1 MSLPHLAMAV
11 AIAIVWG
18 VNFVFMKVAL
28 KTLPPFLFAF
38 LRFAFAAVPLVF
50 LYRRPA
56 VPWRLL
62 VLYASTQFAL
72 QYAFLF
78 VGLKLGMPA
87 GLSSAVIQLQ
97 AFFTIGLAIAMLG
110 DVPRRGQ
117 LWASALALSGMAI
130 IAWHVDGGATLL
142 GLLLV
147 VMAALSWG
155 FGNVF
160 TKRIAASGEAM
171 GRPIDVMALVAWGS
185 LIASPPLLALSLVFE
200 GPARIVT
207 SLAHLDWRPVAA
219 VLFNA
224 YGVTTFGFG
233 AWSFLIRRYSTAMVA
248 PFALLVPIAGMGSAA
263 LLLDEALHG
272 WALAAGA
279 LVVAGLAVNQASG
292 RRVTISAATPRSS

>member
-1 MSLPHLAMAV
+1 MSLPHLAMAL

-28 KTLPPFLFAF
+28 ETLPPFFFAF
-38 LRFAFAAVPLVF
+38 LRFAFAAFPLVF
-50 LYRRPA
+50 FYRRPA
-56 VPWRLL
+56 VPWRLIG
-62 VLYASTQFAL
+62 LYATTQFAL

-117 LWASALALSGMAI
+117 LVASALALSGMAI

-147 VMAALSWG
+147 VLSALAWA
-155 FGNVF
+155 FGNIF
-160 TKRIAASGEAM
+160 TKRIALFGESA

-185 LIASPPLLALSLVFE
+185 LIATPPLLALSLAFE
-200 GPARIVT
+200 GPSRIGT
-207 SLAHLDWRPVAA
+207 SLGRLDWRPVGA

-224 YGVTTFGFG
+224 YVVTTFGFG

-263 LLLDEALHG
+263 LLLGEALHG

-279 LVVAGLAVNQASG
+279 LVIAGLAVNQRSG
-292 RRVTISAATPRSS
+292 RPVRTSAAMPRSS